1 MDQALPSRKVLIR
14 WMRSGGKLRQ
24 LLVDINPMFYQSAVT
39 QEVTLFIS
47 FHDFAI
53 DASNV

>member
-39 QEVTLFIS
+39 QE
-47 FHDFAI
+47 
-53 DASNV
+53 